1 MSQERKA
8 TKKQARTWKKL
19 REIFTLAWS
28 ISPIYI
34 ILVAANALISAAQ
47 ILANVILPK
56 FLIDELTGGKETKWL
71 LVWGLAIVGCN
82 LFFGFLADRRAHV

>member
-34 ILVAANALISAAQ
+34 ILVAANALISKRH
-47 ILANVILPK
+47 LAEI
-56 FLIDELTGGKETKWL
+56 FD
-71 LVWGLAIVGCN
+71 
-82 LFFGFLADRRAHV
+82 